1 MSAIGAETRVALT
14 YYRRCRFKTEIEF
27 GTQRILFRE
36 VSKSNKVYDCL
47 SIKFFRRNP
56 FLDAPTH
63 LYKRLSSS
71 VRVSV
76 CPSVGILR
84 NAVYRLLGALLKR
97 L

>member
-1 MSAIGAETRVALT
+1 MLLMLPDYEISAKVNLYLRS
-14 YYRRCRFKTEIEF
+14 F
-27 GTQRILFRE
+27 
-36 VSKSNKVYDCL
+36 NKVYDCL

-56 FLDAPTH
+56 FLDAPSH